1 MKLSKE
7 KLMAEAA
14 STGYRP
20 EMLEKV
26 IRLLELLE
34 GFRSHP
40 FLKKRLVL
48 KGGTALN
55 VFQFELPR
63 LSVDIDLNY
72 VGSPELEVMKKER
85 PDVERAIADVCN
97 RADLRIE
104 RTATEHAG
112 GKWRLR
118 YDSALGAGANL
129 EVDLNYLLRLPLWT
143 IVTADSHNVGSFT
156 ARQIDVLDINEIA
169 CAKLVALLSR
179 HAARDLFD
187 AHLLLSGTAL
197 DYKKL
202 RLGFVL
208 YGAASRKD
216 WRTVAASDV
225 GFEPAELK
233 QNLIPV
239 LNAKAIE
246 KINDEEAWAR
256 RLVEECQAG
265 LARLLPLSDNERAF
279 LDALLDRGEIDG
291 ALLTDEPDF
300 RITIQSLPMLQWKAR
315 NVRLYKTGKAEA
327 TTEKVDPLA

>member
-40 FLKKRLVL
+40 FLRKRLVL

-143 IVTADSHNVGSFT
+143 IVTADSHHVGSL
-156 ARQIDVLDINEIA
+156 IL
-169 CAKLVALLSR
+169 
-179 HAARDLFD
+179 
-187 AHLLLSGTAL
+187 
-197 DYKKL
+197 
-202 RLGFVL
+202 
-208 YGAASRKD
+208 AS
-216 WRTVAASDV
+216 
-225 GFEPAELK
+225 
-233 QNLIPV
+233 
-239 LNAKAIE
+239 
-246 KINDEEAWAR
+246 
-256 RLVEECQAG
+256 
-265 LARLLPLSDNERAF
+265 
-279 LDALLDRGEIDG
+279 
-291 ALLTDEPDF
+291 
-300 RITIQSLPMLQWKAR
+300 
-315 NVRLYKTGKAEA
+315 
-327 TTEKVDPLA
+327 